1 MEHSAQLVKPVG
13 PPTRK
18 EDRLSCK
25 LEDLYDDFRSKLKAF
40 VASRTHDERLADD
53 LVQETFL
60 KVTRHC
66 RSGGDCAHPKSF
78 LYTVTTNVIADHFR
92 AAKLQMSHPTLQANH
107 GKDEVDL
114 NGLPQEKTDVW
125 NEHFLECLISLIDS
139 LPEPYREAVR
149 LADIEQVPQQQ
160 VAQRMKISLSGA
172 KSRIQRGRLKLRD
185 TILALCSIEHDCY
198 GNITSC
204 EPRR

>member
-1 MEHSAQLVKPVG
+1 MDCTLDE
-13 PPTRK
+13 
-18 EDRLSCK
+18 
-25 LEDLYDDFRSKLKAF
+25 LYENFRRKLKAF

-53 LVQETFL
+53 LVQDTFL

-92 AAKLQMSHPTLQANH
+92 SAKLQASHRTVQADH
-107 GKDEVDL
+107 SKDEFDPDSFPKEDTDNL
-114 NGLPQEKTDVW
+114 NQR
-125 NEHFLECLISLIDS
+125 FLECLIPLIDS

-172 KSRIQRGRLKLRD
+172 KSRVQRGRLKLRD
-185 TILALCSIEHDCY
+185 RILELCSIEYDCY